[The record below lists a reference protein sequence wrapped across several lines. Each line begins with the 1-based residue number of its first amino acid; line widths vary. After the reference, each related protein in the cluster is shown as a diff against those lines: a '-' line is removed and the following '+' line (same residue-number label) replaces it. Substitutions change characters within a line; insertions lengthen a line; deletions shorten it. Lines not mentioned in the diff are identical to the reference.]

1 MVKLAMMLGLK
12 TLKLFQTSDL
22 GVDWSHNVLQM
33 KVICP
38 DLHVE
43 QALSVG
49 VVEEQL
55 DVVRSMKRRLGQNDD
70 L

>member
-33 KVICP
+33 KVICS

-43 QALSVG
+43 QVLSVG
-49 VVEEQL
+49 VVQEQQ
-55 DVVRSMKRRLGQNDD
+55 DVVRSMKRRVGKNDV